1 MPTLILVVLS
11 GILAALFATQ
21 NTDPVSII
29 VASYTLNDIP
39 MYLIVLGSLLLGLLL
54 SSIISLVN
62 SISSSFTLISLVNSI
77 SSSFT
82 LHGKDAKIKETKK
95 TLVELTKQIHQL
107 ELENARLKEHTTFT
121 DEKSL

>member
-62 SISSSFTLISLVNSI
+62 SISSSFTL
-77 SSSFT
+77 
-82 LHGKDAKIKETKK
+82 HGKDAKIKETKK